1 MPVDANEAVVFV
13 IALLGLAPV
22 IVAYARY
29 RSTSLFFLG
38 YVALLV
44 GAAATIAESF
54 VLPDVLNV
62 VEHGVG
68 IALAG
73 ALFAWAAVRSHT
85 RTAAL
90 LREVRNDL
98 WAIAAMRAPLI
109 ERIDAALA
117 KEESR

>member
-90 LREVRNDL
+90 LREVRHGR
-98 WAIAAMRAPLI
+98 RA
-109 ERIDAALA
+109 
-117 KEESR
+117 